1 MGLFGNISLAKD
13 ELPKSHPGYLFL
25 EEAEKSMS
33 RAVRLT
39 KQLLTFAKGGEP
51 VKEDVSLGALAEEVA
66 QFDLSGSQTKLVYHQ
81 EEGLWLVE
89 ADKGQ
94 IQQVVSNLVINARQ
108 AMPEGGNL
116 HISLEN
122 ADLLEAAVADLP
134 QGKFVKV
141 TVRDEGGGIDPKH
154 LERIFDPYF
163 TTKQTG
169 SGLGLATA
177 YSIIKKHGGHISVVS
192 KVGQGTEFT
201 FYLPASEVQQ
211 QPEKKAPAAEDLPS
225 FRPARILVMDDED
238 MVCALV
244 KRMLEPSGFSV
255 MTSSGGQEALA
266 MYQQALAAGV
276 RFDAVIMD
284 LTIPGGIGGKE
295 AIRSLLSMDP
305 AVRAIVSS
313 GYADD
318 PVMAN
323 YAAYGFKGCTAK
335 PYTARELRDILR
347 QVLK

>member
-1 MGLFGNISLAKD
+1 LA
-13 ELPKSHPGYLFL
+13 
-25 EEAEKSMS
+25 
-33 RAVRLT
+33 
-39 KQLLTFAKGGEP
+39 
-51 VKEDVSLGALAEEVA
+51 
-66 QFDLSGSQTKLVYHQ
+66 
-81 EEGLWLVE
+81 
-89 ADKGQ
+89 
-94 IQQVVSNLVINARQ
+94 
-108 AMPEGGNL
+108 
-116 HISLEN
+116 N
-122 ADLLEAAVADLP
+122 ADLSEASVADLP
-134 QGKFVKV
+134 HGKYVKV
-141 TVRDEGGGIDPKH
+141 IVRDEGGGIDPKH

-169 SGLGLATA
+169 SGLGLATV
-177 YSIIKKHGGHISVVS
+177 YSIIKKHGGHIGVVS
-192 KVGQGTEFT
+192 KVGQGAEFT

-211 QPEKKAPAAEDLPS
+211 QLEKTASAVEDLRS
-225 FRPARILVMDDED
+225 IRPTRILVMDDED

-255 MTSSGGQEALA
+255 ATASGGQEAIEL
-266 MYQQALAAGV
+266 YQQALTAGV

-284 LTIPGGIGGKE
+284 LTIPGGVGGKE
-295 AIRSLLSMDP
+295 AIRRLLSMDP
-305 AVRAIVSS
+305 AARAIVSS